1 MVWLSGP
8 ERGSTLKESRDCP
21 QSEAIEFDLSRP
33 SIRLGVLT
41 PYQKLR
47 IRRIRVNVADPQR
60 LDFPRKTSRVRG
72 HNCGHQRRLPV
83 GVAHSLLHKSQEVFH
98 VHGSTAALTRDWQGS
113 LERLLQGKRLPK
125 TPTVRTGGDGLHL
138 YFQLSEDF
146 EPKSRSGI
154 MRGLDIKV
162 DGGFVVA
169 PPSKHHSG
177 NRYLWRWGQTP
188 SKVDLAAVPDWLSG
202 LLSKAQSGGVVGD
215 TTRPTRSDQVQQVLV
230 KLDNVRPNANRW
242 TALCPAHG
250 DRNNS
255 LSVAEGDDGKVLLK
269 CFAGCD
275 VAEIVAALG
284 LQMFELFPAMQ
295 TKILGKE

>member
-1 MVWLSGP
+1 
-8 ERGSTLKESRDCP
+8 
-21 QSEAIEFDLSRP
+21 
-33 SIRLGVLT
+33 
-41 PYQKLR
+41 
-47 IRRIRVNVADPQR
+47 
-60 LDFPRKTSRVRG
+60 
-72 HNCGHQRRLPV
+72 
-83 GVAHSLLHKSQEVFH
+83 
-98 VHGSTAALTRDWQGS
+98 
-113 LERLLQGKRLPK
+113 
-125 TPTVRTGGDGLHL
+125 
-138 YFQLSEDF
+138 
-146 EPKSRSGI
+146 